1 MVQALERGKVLRKPG
16 VQSLDELGLLA
27 QHNISTSNTATRT
40 ITLLR
45 GKDWLNFR
53 REIYTKAIYEFV
65 NPEACIILT
74 MALDVELVF

>member
-1 MVQALERGKVLRKPG
+1 M
-16 VQSLDELGLLA
+16 
-27 QHNISTSNTATRT
+27 ATRT
-40 ITLLR
+40 ITLLG